1 MWHSPTQWPEQRPL
15 DPEPRDQAPSSGW
28 WRRAGVVVLAVAAAC
43 GIGIVARL
51 GDDVGLDPMGVEL
64 SAAGEVEDSILRDEE
79 RRLAEAREA
88 ARRVRESTLR
98 AWAAETG
105 SVVLTGSGSGLAA
118 LPFVPFHQKRGE
130 WLRGARLGYWP
141 AERTPT
147 RDPSYANPRGFYVVT
162 PASYHHP
169 VSRHFT
175 LGEFTMRDGA
185 ARTGESYL
193 VLQPVLLEKLERV
206 VTELRRRGIPNA
218 DLRVLSGFR
227 APRYN
232 GGVEGAAPSSRHQ
245 FGDAVDVVVDANGD
259 GRMDD
264 VNHDGRVD
272 RVDLYLFA
280 DAVERVERDVPGL
293 IGGLGMYDAT
303 GPSGPFLHIDV
314 RGRAA
319 RWGTALRGAPRAEP
333 TPWWARSVSATTTGG
348 AAAPQR
354 KPDGIRNGTCKAEGE
369 MAALCMS
376 RREIMRGGE

>member
-15 DPEPRDQAPSSGW
+15 EPEPAEPAPSSGW
-28 WRRAGVVVLAVAAAC
+28 WRRAGIVALAAVAAL
-43 GIGIVARL
+43 GIGVVSRL
-51 GDDVGLDPMGVEL
+51 GDDVGFEPFGVEL
-64 SAAGEVEDSILRDEE
+64 TAGGEVEDSILRDEE
-79 RRLAEAREA
+79 RRLAEGREA

-105 SVVLTGSGSGLAA
+105 SVGAPAPGGGLAA

-130 WLRGARLGYWP
+130 WLRGARLGFWP
-141 AERTPT
+141 AERRPT
-147 RDPSYANPRGFYVVT
+147 RDPAYANPRGFYVVT

-169 VSRHFT
+169 VSQHFT

-185 ARTGESYL
+185 ARTAESYL
-193 VLQPVLLEKLERV
+193 VLQPVLLDKLERV
-206 VTELRRRGIPNA
+206 VGELRRSGVRGA

-232 GGVEGAAPSSRHQ
+232 GGVEGAAPASRHQ

-280 DAVERVERDVPGL
+280 DAVERVERQTPGL
-293 IGGLGMYDAT
+293 VGGLGMYDAT

-319 RWGTALRGAPRAEP
+319 RWGTAVRGGARAEP
-333 TPWWARSVSATTTGG
+333 SPWWARPVSATMGGTGSSPK
-348 AAAPQR
+348 PQA
-354 KPDGIRNGTCKAEGE
+354 IRNGSCQAEGE
-369 MAALCMS
+369 MAALCLS
-376 RREIMRGGE
+376 RKEIMRGGE